1 MTQEQG
7 QPPLP
12 SAQGWVRE
20 HAERYVATD
29 GAEGHIWNGYPTL
42 VLDTIGRKSGQPR
55 RQMLIYGEDSG
66 NYIVVASKGGA
77 DENPLWYENL
87 VANPEVRVQVK
98 ADRFM
103 ARART
108 ATPEEKA
115 RLWRMMADIYP
126 PYEQYQQY
134 QGKTNREI
142 PVVILER
149 V

>member
-1 MTQEQG
+1 MAQEQE

-29 GAEGHIWNGYPTL
+29 GEDGHLWRGYPTL
-42 VLDTIGRKSGQPR
+42 VLDTIGRKSGRPR
-55 RQMLIYGEDSG
+55 RQMLIYGEDG
-66 NYIVVASKGGA
+66 EDHIIVASKGGA
-77 DENPLWYENL
+77 VEHPLWYENL
-87 VANPEVRVQVK
+87 VATPEVRVQVQ
-98 ADRFM
+98 ADRFA

-108 ATPEEKA
+108 ATPEEKS
-115 RLWRMMADIYP
+115 RLWPLMVGIYP
-126 PYEQYQQY
+126 PYAEYQT
-134 QGKTNREI
+134 KTSREI